1 MSNPINWIIRECA
14 PKNAQTLLD
23 FWRQAEATPSATDTL
38 EDVGRMISTATVLV
52 AEADGK
58 VAGSIFG
65 VFDGWRA
72 NIYRLAVDPG
82 YRRRGIARAL
92 VAEVEKRLI
101 QQGAKRFSAIVE
113 ADHPWAIGF
122 WEAVDYSAKQRT
134 VRYTHTFR

>member
-1 MSNPINWIIRECA
+1 MNNKSKWIIRECA
-14 PKNAQTLLD
+14 QNDAQTLLD
-23 FWRQAEATPSATDTL
+23 FWRQAEATPCATDTL
-38 EDVGRMISTATVLV
+38 DDVGRMISTATVLV

-92 VAEVEKRLI
+92 VAEVEKRLV

-122 WEAVDYSAKQRT
+122 WEAVGYSAKQRT
-134 VRYTHTFR
+134 VRYTRTLK